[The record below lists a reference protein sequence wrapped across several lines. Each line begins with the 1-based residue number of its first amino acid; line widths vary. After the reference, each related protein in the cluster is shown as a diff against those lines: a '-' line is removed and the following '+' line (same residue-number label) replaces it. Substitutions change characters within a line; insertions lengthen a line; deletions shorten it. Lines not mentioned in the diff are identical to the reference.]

1 LGIIKEPAAVGVL
14 IPMKSI
20 GVKYNI
26 KRAFGT
32 SRVRPGFSLAEML
45 AALTIGAMVLAAVLG
60 IYSRAEHSAAAITR
74 KLDSSRRPFEILQLI
89 AEDLDGIVAADSD
102 TKITIE
108 NKFENGFP
116 TARLTIL
123 KTFHDGRNT
132 EQTFEEIVWQTSYD
146 FQSDAGGLVLYRSYG
161 GIALE
166 DKLLDE
172 RREDWEKTFSFVPIC
187 SGVTCFKIQVP
198 QGEKLQD
205 EWESDSLPKGIM
217 TTISFAEP
225 FKTVKGTLDVPDEEK
240 ITRTIAIDRTR
251 KINFE
256 IESKEYSQDEEEGL
270 ESVPDDETPPLE
282 GPRKPTKPNG
292 KQTSKQP

>member
-1 LGIIKEPAAVGVL
+1 
-14 IPMKSI
+14 MKST
-20 GVKYNI
+20 VAKYNI

-32 SRVRPGFSLAEML
+32 SRVRLGFSLAEVL
-45 AALTIGAMVLAAVLG
+45 AALTIGAMVLAAVLS
-60 IYSRAEHSAAAITR
+60 IYIRAEHSAAAITR

-89 AEDLDGIVAADSD
+89 AEDLDGIVAAGSD
-102 TKITIE
+102 TKISIE

-123 KTFHDGRNT
+123 KTFHDSRNT

-146 FQSDAGGLVLYRSYG
+146 FESEADGLVLYRSYG

-172 RREDWEKTFSFVPIC
+172 MREDWEKSYSFVPIC

-205 EWESDSLPKGIM
+205 EWDSGSLPKGIM

-225 FKTVKGTLDVPDEEK
+225 FKTVRGTLDVLDEEK

-251 KINFE
+251 KIKFE
-256 IESKEYSQDEEEGL
+256 IVAKEYGQDEEQGL
-270 ESVPDDETPPLE
+270 KSMPDDETLPLDS
-282 GPRKPTKPNG
+282 PKKPTKSNG
-292 KQTSKQP
+292 KQTSKQR

>member
-1 LGIIKEPAAVGVL
+1 
-14 IPMKSI
+14 MKSI
-20 GVKYNI
+20 VAKYNI

-32 SRVRPGFSLAEML
+32 SRVRPGFSLAEVL

-74 KLDSSRRPFEILQLI
+74 KLDSSRRPFEMMQLI
-89 AEDLDGIVAADSD
+89 AEDLDAIVAASTD

-123 KTFHDGRNT
+123 KTFHDRRNT

-146 FQSDAGGLVLYRSYG
+146 FESDADGLVLYRSYG

-166 DKLLDE
+166 DKLLDKM
-172 RREDWEKTFSFVPIC
+172 REDWEKSYSFVPIC

-198 QGEKLQD
+198 QGEKLKD
-205 EWESDSLPKGIM
+205 EWASATLPRGI
-217 TTISFAEP
+217 TATISFAEP
-225 FKTVKGTLDVPDEEK
+225 FKTVRGTLDVPDEEK

-251 KINFE
+251 KIKFE
-256 IESKEYSQDEEEGL
+256 IVAKEYGEDEEKGL
-270 ESVPDDETPPLE
+270 KSMPDDETLPLDS
-282 GPRKPTKPNG
+282 PKKPTKSNG

>member
-1 LGIIKEPAAVGVL
+1 
-14 IPMKSI
+14 MKSI
-20 GVKYNI
+20 GAKYNI

-32 SRVRPGFSLAEML
+32 SRVRPGFSLAEVL

-89 AEDLDGIVAADSD
+89 AEDLDAIVAASTD

-123 KTFHDGRNT
+123 KTFHDRRNT

-146 FQSDAGGLVLYRSYG
+146 FESDADGLVLYRSYG

-166 DKLLDE
+166 DKLLDKM
-172 RREDWEKTFSFVPIC
+172 REDWEKSYSFVPIC

-198 QGEKLQD
+198 QGEKLKD
-205 EWESDSLPKGIM
+205 EWASATLPRGI
-217 TTISFAEP
+217 TATISFAEP
-225 FKTVKGTLDVPDEEK
+225 FKTVRGTLDVPDEEK

-251 KINFE
+251 KIKFE
-256 IESKEYSQDEEEGL
+256 IVAKEYGEDEEQGL
-270 ESVPDDETPPLE
+270 KRMPDDKTLPLDS
-282 GPRKPTKPNG
+282 PKKPTKSNG
-292 KQTSKQP
+292 KQTSK